1 MPNACHPNRLSA
13 KLRRYAVYS
22 PVASRS
28 FQRGGARV
36 NIVVAP
42 NAFKGSLSAAQ
53 AAAAMGD
60 GIRRVFA
67 DARIHSVPVADGGDG
82 LLDILETP
90 LQAER
95 QVRRV
100 RGPLGETTEAAF
112 LYSPARELAV
122 IEMAAA
128 AGMALLPPDRLDTL
142 QASTHGVGQLLE
154 AALDLG
160 ARHIVLG
167 IGGSATTDGATG
179 LASALGMRFLDE
191 AGQTLAGDGA
201 NLSHIRRIDTSS
213 LDSRLAGIRLE
224 VACDVDN
231 PLLGE
236 HGAAAVYAPQKGA
249 SAEQV
254 MQLEQ
259 GLANLAEVIERQF
272 GVDVRDLPGGG
283 AAGGMGAGL
292 QALFRAELKPG
303 AQLVLE
309 LLQVE
314 EAIAA
319 ADLVLTG
326 EGRLDYQTRYGK
338 APGAVAALASKHAVP
353 CIAVAGMLDDSAY
366 ELHEAGFSAVFSL
379 CPGPVPLQQAVAH
392 TAAYLARST
401 EQAMRCLQ
409 AGRLADAR
417 AS

>member
-1 MPNACHPNRLSA
+1 
-13 KLRRYAVYS
+13 
-22 PVASRS
+22 
-28 FQRGGARV
+28 V

-60 GIRRVFA
+60 GVRRVFA

-82 LLDILETP
+82 LLDTLEIP

-100 RGPLGETTEAAF
+100 CGPLGETTQAAF
-112 LYSPARELAV
+112 LYSPTRRLAV

-128 AGMALLPPDRLDTL
+128 AGLALLPPDRLDAL
-142 QASTHGVGQLLE
+142 QASTQGVGQLLE

-167 IGGSATTDGATG
+167 IGGSATTDAATG
-179 LASALGMRFLDE
+179 LATALGMRFLDKT
-191 AGQTLAGDGA
+191 GQVLAGCGA
-201 NLSHIRRIDTSS
+201 NLSHIRHIDTGS
-213 LDSRLAGIRLE
+213 LDRRLAGVRLD

-236 HGAAAVYAPQKGA
+236 HGAAQIYAPQKGA
-249 SAEQV
+249 SAAEV
-254 MQLEQ
+254 TLLDQ
-259 GLANLAEVIERQF
+259 GLANLADVIEQQL
-272 GVDVRDLPGGG
+272 GVDVRSLPGGG

-292 QALFRAELKPG
+292 QAFFQAELKPG

-314 EAIAA
+314 DAIAA

-366 ELHEAGFSAVFSL
+366 ELNDAGFAAVFSL
-379 CPGPVPLQQAVAH
+379 CPGPIPLQQAVAN

-409 AGRLADAR
+409 AGRLAGGR
-417 AS
+417 TT

>member
-1 MPNACHPNRLSA
+1 
-13 KLRRYAVYS
+13 
-22 PVASRS
+22 
-28 FQRGGARV
+28 
-36 NIVVAP
+36 
-42 NAFKGSLSAAQ
+42 
-53 AAAAMGD
+53 MGD

-67 DARIHSVPVADGGDG
+67 DAQIHCLPVADGGDG
-82 LLDILETP
+82 LVDTLETP

-100 RGPLGETTEAAF
+100 CGPLGESVEAAF
-112 LYSPARELAV
+112 LYSPARKLAV

-128 AGMALLPPDRLDTL
+128 AGLALLPPDRLDAL
-142 QASTHGVGQLLE
+142 QATTQGVGQLLQ

-167 IGGSATTDGATG
+167 IGGSATTDAATG
-179 LASALGMRFLDE
+179 LANALGLRFLDE
-191 AGQTLAGDGA
+191 TGQALAGNGA
-201 NLSHIRRIDTSS
+201 NLSLIRHIDTGS
-213 LDSRLAGIRLE
+213 LDSRLAGVRLE
-224 VACDVDN
+224 IACDVDN

-236 HGAAAVYAPQKGA
+236 QGAAAVYAPQKGA
-249 SAEQV
+249 SVEQV
-254 MQLEQ
+254 AQLER
-259 GLANLAEVIERQF
+259 GLANLATVIERQL
-272 GVDVRDLPGGG
+272 GIDVRGLPGGG

-292 QALFRAELKPG
+292 QAFFRAELKPG

-309 LLQVE
+309 LLRVE
-314 EAIAA
+314 QAIAT

-379 CPGPVPLQQAVAH
+379 CPGPVPLQQAVTH

-409 AGRLADAR
+409 AGALAGAP
-417 AS
+417 AT